1 MHGTAFLSASQMVP
15 AVLFLRGG
23 GWQGAS
29 FHRGYKQKRLDSFSF
44 PDTHTFVDTRNSYNI
59 FCLIMFS
66 IRANLLLLTE
76 IVQLLEVGGRQEPGV
91 LDCLSRDCPAL
102 QTHTSQLPLRSV
114 KDREEGG
121 PQTVGTSVH
130 SQASFSTSNLS
141 RVGPPQQSV
150 FLVRVTSLNF

>member
-66 IRANLLLLTE
+66 IRANLLNRNCA
-76 IVQLLEVGGRQEPGV
+76 VARGGRETRAWSVGLSEP
-91 LDCLSRDCPAL
+91 
-102 QTHTSQLPLRSV
+102 
-114 KDREEGG
+114 
-121 PQTVGTSVH
+121 
-130 SQASFSTSNLS
+130 
-141 RVGPPQQSV
+141 
-150 FLVRVTSLNF
+150 